1 MITVNSFRLNPYT
14 IPQRQKTEPSFE
26 GRKVPIDLDYVLK
39 ERAHLLPQRM
49 LEKVQ
54 SIVATKPEK
63 MPTLKEVHKATYAP
77 LLDCET
83 LEEAQKLFPEF
94 EGVKE
99 ATVSFKRIT
108 GNIKKLKEGG
118 FLEEGFSLKI
128 LQEVWANLKSQ
139 DEIAQE
145 LGLKNRNAITWV
157 LQKIGFVNYDTN
169 YKTLLMASDPD
180 SRAVIAGK
188 TIAWNASHPDLVK
201 ARNTKAAQGMKK
213 PENREAH
220 SKRMKQHFVDHP
232 ERREQVSENSKKYW
246 ADPQHREEHS
256 IRGKKYAKA
265 HPEKAKKSSERGK
278 AAWALIPEARAILKN
293 FFKDYTAEDTVL
305 GARLRE
311 VFSKRQRGIPLTGYE
326 ERILNQ
332 YNKACADAHPE
343 IGELISKAHK
353 MLDEN
358 I

>member
-1 MITVNSFRLNPYT
+1 MITVNSFRLNPY
-14 IPQRQKTEPSFE
+14 IAPQRQKSEPSFE
-26 GRKVPIDLDYVLK
+26 ARKVPIDLNYVLR
-39 ERAHLLPQRM
+39 ERSHLVPQRV
-49 LEKVQ
+49 LEEIER
-54 SIVATKPEK
+54 IVAAKPEK
-63 MPTLKEVHKATYAP
+63 MKTLKEVHKEIYAP

-94 EGVKE
+94 AGVKE

-108 GNIKKLKEGG
+108 GNIKKLKESG
-118 FLEEGFSLKI
+118 FLEEGFSLKL

-139 DEIAQE
+139 DEIAQS
-145 LGLKNRNAITWV
+145 LGLKDRNALTWV

-169 YKTLLMASDPD
+169 YKTLMMASDPD
-180 SRAVIAGK
+180 TRAIIAGK
-188 TIAWNASHPDLVK
+188 TIAWNASHPDLVR

-232 ERREQVSENSKKYW
+232 ERRQQVSENSTRYW
-246 ADPQHREEHS
+246 SNPNHREKHS
-256 IRGKKYAKA
+256 VRGKEYAKA
-265 HPEKAKKSSERGK
+265 HPEKAQKSSERNK
-278 AAWALIPEARAILKN
+278 AAWALIPEARLILRN
-293 FFKDYTAEDTVL
+293 FFRDYTAEDKIL
-305 GARLRE
+305 AARLKE

-326 ERILNQ
+326 ESILNQ

-343 IGELISKAHK
+343 VGEMISQAHK
-353 MLDEN
+353 MLDEM